1 MPASIVFASFALSL
15 DGYIASAS
23 RDLAWL
29 NNALARDEDYGFAAT
44 MQRTGA
50 YVIGANTYQEMLGL
64 SAAASGDA
72 TPTYV
77 VTHRADWPKAPAH
90 VHFVSGDLRALLAN
104 IQSQTDKDLWVFGG
118 GDLVTQCLALDLL
131 DELSLAIVPVLLGG
145 GLPLFRPLPAPINL
159 RLAEAKPY
167 KSGIVLL
174 KYGRASA
181 PPRPRRGSRAR
192 HDTKP

>member
-1 MPASIVFASFALSL
+1 
-15 DGYIASAS
+15 
-23 RDLAWL
+23 
-29 NNALARDEDYGFAAT
+29 

-50 YVIGANTYQEMLGL
+50 YVIGANTYQEMLGMT
-64 SAAASGDA
+64 AAAGGDA

-77 VTHRADWPKAPAH
+77 VTHRTDWPNAPAH
-90 VHFVSGDLRALLAN
+90 VRFVSGGLRALFVDIKA
-104 IQSQTDKDLWVFGG
+104 QTDKDLWVFGG

-159 RLAEAKPY
+159 RLTEAKPY

-174 KYGRASA
+174 KYVRGSA
-181 PPRPRRGSRAR
+181 PARP
-192 HDTKP
+192 